1 VTTNP
6 PSGARLPDDPPSPRD
21 LEERDRYAKLT
32 ADSLATVRA
41 SALAWRNGLAAFITL
56 VTTGVVIKGRDTTAN
71 LTTGWRVLITVLIAG
86 GLTLA
91 VVGLWQALAAE
102 AGTGTRTQ
110 TLEAIRT
117 DYGTLDAYQVA
128 LAANAAERLQRGRYA
143 VVGALICLLAGVIV
157 TWWAL
162 QTFKVGAYAGWGPP
176 SPSTES
182 VDSTLMAVQSVL

>member
-6 PSGARLPDDPPSPRD
+6 PSGARLPADPPSPRD

-41 SALAWRNGLAAFITL
+41 SAQTWRNGLAAFITL

-71 LTTGWRVLITVLIAG
+71 LATGWRILVTVLIAS

-91 VVGLWQALAAE
+91 NIGLWQALAAE

-128 LAANAAERLQRGRYA
+128 LAADAAKRLQRGRYA

-162 QTFKVGAYAGWGPP
+162 
-176 SPSTES
+176 
-182 VDSTLMAVQSVL
+182 